1 MKIDQNVI
9 HVKKLYLALFK
20 FSAYNY
26 FILGFIFFFQEPL
39 MTDENTGFVT
49 KRSFKKYGGVFRG
62 GSTYD
67 NL

>member
-1 MKIDQNVI
+1 
-9 HVKKLYLALFK
+9 
-20 FSAYNY
+20 
-26 FILGFIFFFQEPL
+26 